1 MRYHVKHEKRN
12 SISTS
17 SHIKILMTTF
27 LTTFRRVPKILQTLS
42 EGVRVKNAVR
52 MRAFPASGA
61 NHSRPQKPR
70 SFWSAPRIATS
81 GFTAV
86 KRLGTRV
93 NTRVIYALRSPCFP
107 FPTTKFPRST
117 SATRA
122 ISVLS
127 SIILPRQTFF
137 SRVLLL
143 RQQPFSSENLSPER
157 PTTTIAI
164 KTQVF
169 MFRYE
174 LVNST
179 RKFTIVAEI
188 VSLLKK
194 IYKRDAP
201 FRAVFKVKTLAVL
214 FSPYPREMKHTTKFK
229 SAAIFALT
237 CFYRNGAIHSHARSI
252 ARAWLKHAHSFD
264 RCGTSGPVQQHSVFE
279 WL

>member
-1 MRYHVKHEKRN
+1 MKN
-12 SISTS
+12 ISC
-17 SHIKILMTTF
+17 
-27 LTTFRRVPKILQTLS
+27 
-42 EGVRVKNAVR
+42 NAR
-52 MRAFPASGA
+52 KTRTCE
-61 NHSRPQKPR
+61 N
-70 SFWSAPRIATS
+70 
-81 GFTAV
+81 FTAV

-93 NTRVIYALRSPCFP
+93 STRVIYALPVTFP
-107 FPTTKFPRST
+107 LHPTKFPRLTST
-117 SATRA
+117 TRA

-127 SIILPRQTFF
+127 SIILPLQTFF

-143 RQQPFSSENLSPER
+143 RQQLFRSENLPPER

-214 FSPYPREMKHTTKFK
+214 FSPYPREIKHIHIQTHTAKFK
-229 SAAIFALT
+229 SAAILALA

-252 ARAWLKHAHSFD
+252 VRAWLKHAHSFD
-264 RCGTSGPVQQHSVFE
+264 RCGSENNFKPRSQNRIFVPPEGSFQNFLTTPPSF
-279 WL
+279 LL